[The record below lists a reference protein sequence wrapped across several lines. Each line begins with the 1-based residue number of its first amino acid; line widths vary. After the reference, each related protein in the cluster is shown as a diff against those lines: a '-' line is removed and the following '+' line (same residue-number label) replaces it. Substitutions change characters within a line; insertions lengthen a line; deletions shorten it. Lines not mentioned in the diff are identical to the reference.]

1 MMKKFSL
8 KKRIQSF
15 GFAFKGIAHVFAHE
29 HNMWIHLCA
38 ALCVTVAGFYF
49 HIDSTEWLFV
59 LLCIGG
65 VIAAEL
71 INSAI
76 EKLVDLVS
84 PQYNINAGLIKDI
97 AAGAVLI
104 MAIVSVIV
112 GLIIFIPKLIEL

>member
-1 MMKKFSL
+1 MKPFSI

-15 GFAFKGIAHVFAHE
+15 GFAFKGIAHVFANE

-38 ALCVTVAGFYF
+38 AFCVIVSGFYF
-49 HIDSTEWLFV
+49 HIDRTEWLFV

-71 INSAI
+71 VNSAI

-84 PQYNINAGLIKDI
+84 PQQNINAGLIKDI

-104 MAIVSVIV
+104 IAIVSVIV
-112 GLIIFIPKLIEL
+112 GAIIFIPKIV